1 MPGMRRWAVWAGAG
15 AAMGLAFCALWWLLL
30 ANELVPTNQVEELV
44 IPHGTADAIARGVP
58 FAFVPDQFSLAP
70 GGRLRVENRDSV
82 THRIGEAEIPA
93 GATADIEA
101 SESGQL
107 VCTIH
112 PAGHLNIAL
121 TSRPPV
127 GAMVLLVVVLSL
139 ATVSAGWV
147 LR

>member
-1 MPGMRRWAVWAGAG
+1 MWAGPG
-15 AAMGLAFCALWWLLL
+15 AAIGIAFCALWWMLL
-30 ANELVPTNQVEELV
+30 ANDLVPTDHVEALV
-44 IPHGTADAIARGVP
+44 IPNGTADAIARGIP
-58 FAFVPDQFSLAP
+58 FAFVPDRFSLAP

-112 PAGHLNIAL
+112 PAGHLDIAL

-139 ATVSAGWV
+139 ASVSVGWV